1 MLRGKEESWETFQNL
16 KRYGAILSHL
26 TLSIPET
33 MPKSSGGKESSDSS
47 TSKAALNTT
56 KKGMKRESWAWHAAH
71 GGLHQRDDSSILTIQ
86 QPEELIFET

>member
-1 MLRGKEESWETFQNL
+1 MLRGKKECWEKFQNV

-47 TSKAALNTT
+47 TSKAALNAK
-56 KKGMKRESWAWHAAH
+56 KKGVRRES
-71 GGLHQRDDSSILTIQ
+71 
-86 QPEELIFET
+86 